1 MTKRH
6 VTETIVSLIIGLTLF
21 FVITGVNG
29 VYGGKLSGVEVA
41 RFLCDG
47 FFVSGVV
54 LLGFAALY
62 WASDKGAFDG
72 LKYSFTS
79 FFRLHFS
86 THRYDWKEKES
97 FQEYK
102 ERIHSDEKK
111 KKNVSITAIIGGVF
125 MIGAIICLIIYE
137 TI

>member
-1 MTKRH
+1 M
-6 VTETIVSLIIGLTLF
+6 TLF

-47 FFVSGVV
+47 
-54 LLGFAALY
+54 
-62 WASDKGAFDG
+62 
-72 LKYSFTS
+72 
-79 FFRLHFS
+79 LHFS

>member
-1 MTKRH
+1 MAENFPTSKSQGFCA
-6 VTETIVSLIIGLTLF
+6 TGFSLP
-21 FVITGVNG
+21 
-29 VYGGKLSGVEVA
+29 A
-41 RFLCDG
+41 
-47 FFVSGVV
+47 
-54 LLGFAALY
+54 
-62 WASDKGAFDG
+62 DKGAFDG
-72 LKYSFTS
+72 LKFSFTS

>member
-1 MTKRH
+1 MKWEVKIRH
-6 VTETIVSLIIGLTLF
+6 TEAEEWISLDLGDENPYITLQ
-21 FVITGVNG
+21 
-29 VYGGKLSGVEVA
+29 
-41 RFLCDG
+41 
-47 FFVSGVV
+47 
-54 LLGFAALY
+54 
-62 WASDKGAFDG
+62 AFDG

>member
-1 MTKRH
+1 MIKKKI
-6 VTETIVSLIIGLTLF
+6 TETIVSLAIGLTLF

-29 VYGGKLSGVEVA
+29 VYGGSLSKVEVA

-47 FFVSGVV
+47 FFVAGVV
-54 LLGFAALY
+54 LLGFAGLS
-62 WASDKGAFDG
+62 WASGQGAFDG
-72 LKYSFTS
+72 LRYSFTS

-102 ERIHSDEKK
+102 ERIHSEEKK
-111 KKNVSITAIIGGVF
+111 KKNVSISAIVGVVF
-125 MIGAIICLIIYE
+125 MLCAMICLIVYE

>member
-1 MTKRH
+1 MIKKKI
-6 VTETIVSLIIGLTLF
+6 TETIVSLIIGLTLF
-21 FVITGVNG
+21 FVVTGVNG
-29 VYGGKLSGVEVA
+29 VYGGGLSGVEVA

-47 FFVSGVV
+47 FFVAGVI

-97 FQEYK
+97 FVEYK
-102 ERIHSDEKK
+102 ERIHSEEKK
-111 KKNVSITAIIGGVF
+111 KKNVSISAIIGAIF
-125 MIGAIICLIIYE
+125 MIGAIICLIVFE